1 VFLACLFLPIGFL
14 LAAQTS
20 KPEDSVFD
28 YRMASERMH
37 QIGDAL
43 AAHNQKKMLGA
54 FDLGKMSDAGLFR
67 QQISSFFAQTGSIRV
82 HFNLVEA
89 GTEDGTSVATVDAQM
104 EASLRDES
112 LTPVRKE
119 ARLRFVAEKSADG
132 WKFTDV
138 EPRSFFSTQP

>member
-1 VFLACLFLPIGFL
+1 MGLL

-20 KPEDSVFD
+20 KPEDGVFD
-28 YRMASERMH
+28 YRVASERMH

-43 AAHNQKKMLGA
+43 AAHNQKKMLDA

-89 GTEDGTSVATVDAQM
+89 GTEDGKSVATVDAEM
-104 EASLRDES
+104 EASFRDDS
-112 LTPVRKE
+112 LTPVRKQT
-119 ARLRFVAEKSADG
+119 RLHFVAEKSADG